1 VSGSLRLESVSAGY
15 GRGLVL
21 DSLSLHAD
29 EGTLL
34 ALLGPSGC
42 GKTTVL
48 KVIAGLMPVESG
60 DVWFGDERATHVPA
74 ERRGVAVVFQK
85 PLLFPHMSVAENVG
99 FGLTMRGWSAGRRR
113 GPVDEM
119 LRLVQL
125 EGFAARRPKE
135 LSGGQEQR
143 VALARAL
150 VTEPRLLLLDEP
162 LTALDENLRAEL
174 RGLIRDLQRR
184 LGITTLFVT
193 HDQREAAD
201 MADQVVLML
210 DGRVAQSGPPRDFYT
225 RPASEAVARFFG
237 WTVLTGHREG
247 EWFHAAGGSFALPP
261 TLSVASE
268 VASVAFHPAGARLH
282 GVVGRN
288 DPAREPPQ
296 DAARPEVQQML
307 PVILERVTDL
317 GTEVRCTVRLQSGD
331 RVELSQPAGVAG
343 WSITATGSTARLE
356 IRSEAIRF
364 F

>member
-1 VSGSLRLESVSAGY
+1 MSGVLRLESVSAGY
-15 GRGLVL
+15 GRGRVL
-21 DSLSLHAD
+21 DSLSLDAD

-48 KVIAGLMPVESG
+48 RVIAGLVPVESG
-60 DVWFGDERATHVPA
+60 EVWFGDERVTDVPA
-74 ERRGVAVVFQK
+74 ERRSVAVVFQK

-99 FGLTMRGWSAGRRR
+99 FGLAMRGWSAQRRR

-125 EGFAARRPKE
+125 DGFGPRRPKE

-162 LTALDENLRAEL
+162 LTALDENLRVEL

-210 DGRVAQSGPPRDFYT
+210 EGRVAQSGPARDFYT

-237 WTVLTGHREG
+237 WTVIAGHRDG
-247 EWFHAAGGSFALPP
+247 QLFHAAGGSFALPIR
-261 TLSVASE
+261 SSGAGD
-268 VASVAFHPAGARLH
+268 VASVAFHP
-282 GVVGRN
+282 GR
-288 DPAREPPQ
+288 
-296 DAARPEVQQML
+296 RP
-307 PVILERVTDL
+307 I
-317 GTEVRCTVRLQSGD
+317 VRLDEPEAAGD
-331 RVELSQPAGVAG
+331 SAAAGR
-343 WSITATGSTARLE
+343 STTDR
-356 IRSEAIRF
+356 RSRCCRSSSSA
-364 F
+364 

>member
-1 VSGSLRLESVSAGY
+1 MAACSTRSRSTRTT
-15 GRGLVL
+15 GRC
-21 DSLSLHAD
+21 S
-29 EGTLL
+29 

-42 GKTTVL
+42 GKTTAL
-48 KVIAGLMPVESG
+48 KVIAGLVPVESG
-60 DVWFGDERATHVPA
+60 DVWFGDERMTDVPA
-74 ERRGVAVVFQK
+74 ERRSVAVVFQK

-99 FGLTMRGWSAGRRR
+99 FGLAMRGWSAQRRR

-125 EGFAARRPKE
+125 DGFGPRRPKE

-162 LTALDENLRAEL
+162 LSALDENLRVEM

-210 DGRVAQSGPPRDFYT
+210 EGRVAQSGPARDFYT

-237 WTVLTGHREG
+237 WTVIAGHRDG
-247 EWFHAAGGSFALPP
+247 RWFHAAGGSFALP
-261 TLSVASE
+261 SAQGGAGDVASMG
-268 VASVAFHPAGARLH
+268 FHPAGSRLCVLTREASATSRQPGGHQGQGEH
-282 GVVGRN
+282 G
-288 DPAREPPQ
+288 
-296 DAARPEVQQML
+296 L
-307 PVILERVTDL
+307 PVILERATDL
-317 GTEVRCTVRLQSGD
+317 GSEMRCIVRLQSGE
-331 RVELSQPAGVAG
+331 RVEISQPTDVASVLRTAAAG
-343 WSITATGSTARLE
+343 TTARLE

-364 F
+364 FVSDD